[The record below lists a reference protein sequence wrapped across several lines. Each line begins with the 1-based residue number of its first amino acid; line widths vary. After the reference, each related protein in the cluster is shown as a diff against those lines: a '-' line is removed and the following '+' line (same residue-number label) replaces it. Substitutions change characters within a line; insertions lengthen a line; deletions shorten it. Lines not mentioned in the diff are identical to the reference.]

1 MRVRTGRFRSDF
13 LSLLRIVNRDP
24 MLLHIGNPLLPQPA
38 VDASA
43 AETRQAGQPHRC
55 SCDTLDLLVNKEI
68 QFQFRVQNLPE
79 GEAVTEAEVEQH
91 LRDALTASGGKCV
104 DTLWSLAVLYSETQR
119 LDESASCVHRVIEL
133 IGDDLEKRGSC
144 FLALGQLEERRGD
157 YEAAAKRYREALSM
171 EPCAQGT
178 WYFIHNNLGYSLN
191 QVGEHQAAIRYLES
205 ALEIDPARP
214 NAYKNLALS
223 HEALGDV
230 ERAAELFVAATQ
242 ADASDAR
249 SLAHLE
255 ALVESHPALLVDV
268 PSLSDALEAC
278 GKAVDLAKEHQP
290 DFDAHWD
297 KVRQA
302 QGPKWWQFWKRR

>member
-1 MRVRTGRFRSDF
+1 M
-13 LSLLRIVNRDP
+13 N
-24 MLLHIGNPLLPQPA
+24 
-38 VDASA
+38 
-43 AETRQAGQPHRC
+43 E
-55 SCDTLDLLVNKEI
+55 EI
-68 QFQFRVQNLPE
+68 QFRFSVENLPE
-79 GEAVTEAEVEQH
+79 GEAVTESEVERR

-104 DTLWSLAVLYSETQR
+104 DTLWSLAVLYSQTAR
-119 LDESASCVHRVIEL
+119 LDESASCFHRVIEL

-178 WYFIHNNLGYSLN
+178 WYFIHNNLGFSLN
-191 QVGEHQAAIRYLES
+191 QLGDPRAAIPFLEE
-205 ALEIDPARP
+205 AIQIDPARP

-255 ALVESHPALLVDV
+255 ALVEAHPALLVDL
-268 PSLSDALEAC
+268 PTLSDALEAC
-278 GKAVDLAKEHQP
+278 RKAVGVAKEQQP

-297 KVRQA
+297 KVRRA
-302 QGPKWWQFWKRR
+302 QEP

>member
-1 MRVRTGRFRSDF
+1 
-13 LSLLRIVNRDP
+13 LN
-24 MLLHIGNPLLPQPA
+24 
-38 VDASA
+38 
-43 AETRQAGQPHRC
+43 
-55 SCDTLDLLVNKEI
+55 LLVSEEI
-68 QFQFRVQNLPE
+68 QFQFRVQDLPE
-79 GEAVTEAEVEQH
+79 GEALTEIEVEQR

-119 LDESASCVHRVIEL
+119 LDESAGCIRNVIEL
-133 IGDDLEKRGSC
+133 TDDLEIHGSC
-144 FLALGQLEERRGD
+144 HLALGQLEERRGD

-171 EPCAQGT
+171 EPCANGT
-178 WYFIHNNLGYSLN
+178 WYFIHNNLGFSLN
-191 QVGEHQAAIRYLES
+191 QVGDPRAAIPFLEE
-205 ALEIDPARP
+205 AIQIDPARP

-255 ALVESHPALLVDV
+255 DLVEAHPALLVDA
-268 PSLSDALEAC
+268 PTLSDALEAC
-278 GKAVDLAKEHQP
+278 RKVVELAKAQQP

-297 KVRQA
+297 KVRRA
-302 QGPKWWQFWKRR
+302 QGPK